1 MMEDSAGNIWI
12 AGSEGLAKL
21 RVSTFIKELSNTA
34 AFASYISVIPLADSS
49 LLLMKRDSCFIK
61 RQGSTAGNEIS
72 FLTRI
77 SNGQIEWY
85 TTDTTGDTWMITRDQ
100 KLYVYSKGKLIDKA
114 IFPAFKTH
122 EIFYSVAYH
131 PGRDRFFVCGDSTI
145 FIGNKNG
152 MLRFVPANLDHS
164 PEGHFNVF
172 TLRNGDVLFIG
183 RRQGIYLLN
192 RKNEFRLVYPLKT
205 NDLQLNYG
213 SLFEDDDGGI
223 WFAHQQYGL
232 LHLKPG
238 KDGMLYGVDTLGQKQ
253 GLQNNRAYSLIAD
266 CNRRIWLLTPS
277 GIDII
282 ENAGRDRTKVYNF
295 SKSQGYDFNGLD
307 SKLASDMQGNIW
319 LSNIRQVTCF
329 LTGEVSFQSNAPNI
343 IIEKVQL
350 NSKDVDWTRR
360 RAEVRAYNQYPVDLE
375 LGYLENTV
383 SIFFNGI
390 SFSSTPIIEYSY
402 QLVPLDMAWS
412 DPSPNAT
419 ISFVQLPPGDYRF
432 RVRAR
437 DQATAWSQP
446 AEFSFTVKA
455 PFWMKWWFIGACILA
470 ATALIYSVYRYRVD
484 QLKKLLKIRTS
495 ISRDLHD
502 EVGSVLTSINILSR
516 ISLKNIDVDKK
527 RTGDM
532 LKKITEQSGDIQ
544 QSLSDIVWAVNPDND
559 SVKNLATRMREF
571 LGRTAEPGGIAIE
584 FNIDE
589 TILEK
594 NLDMNQRHQC
604 FLIFKEAVNN
614 SVKYSGAEKIGVVL
628 AREDGQIRL
637 QVVDNGKGFDSRNST
652 AGNGLKTMRARAA
665 ILKGHLNILS
675 GPQGT
680 TVELICPTT

>member
-1 MMEDSAGNIWI
+1 
-12 AGSEGLAKL
+12 
-21 RVSTFIKELSNTA
+21 
-34 AFASYISVIPLADSS
+34 
-49 LLLMKRDSCFIK
+49 
-61 RQGSTAGNEIS
+61 
-72 FLTRI
+72 
-77 SNGQIEWY
+77 
-85 TTDTTGDTWMITRDQ
+85 
-100 KLYVYSKGKLIDKA
+100 VYSKGRLFNMDN
-114 IFPAFKTH
+114 FPPFKTL
-122 EIFYSVAYH
+122 EIFYSVAYN
-131 PGRDRFFVCGDSTI
+131 PGRNRFFVCGDSTI

-152 MLRFVPANLDHS
+152 MIRFVPANMDH
-164 PEGHFNVF
+164 PPMGHFFVMA
-172 TLRNGDVLFIG
+172 LRNGDVLFLG

-192 RKNEFRLVYPLKT
+192 RKNEFRLVYAVEN

-213 SLFEDDDGGI
+213 SLFEDDEGGI

-238 KDGMLYGVDTLGQKQ
+238 KDGMLYGVDTIGQKQ
-253 GLQNNRAYSLIAD
+253 GLQHNRAYSLVRD
-266 CNRRIWLLTPS
+266 LNKRIWLLTPS

-282 ENAGRDRTKVYNF
+282 ENAGSGQRKVHNF
-295 SKSQGYDFNGLD
+295 SKSQGYDFKGLE
-307 SKLASDMQGNIW
+307 SKLVSDMQGNIW

-329 LTGEVSFQSNAPNI
+329 MSGELGIQNDAPNV

-402 QLVPLDMAWS
+402 QLVPLDTAWS

-419 ISFVQLPPGDYRF
+419 ISFVQLPPGEYQF

-455 PFWMKWWFIGACILA
+455 PFWMKWWFISACILVIS
-470 ATALIYSVYRYRVD
+470 ALIYSVYRYRVD

-516 ISLKNIDVDKK
+516 ISQKNLNVDQK
-527 RTGDM
+527 RAGDM

-571 LGRTAEPGGIAIE
+571 LGRTAEPEGIAIE
-584 FNIDE
+584 FNVDDMM
-589 TILEK
+589 LEQ

-614 SVKYSGAEKIGVVL
+614 AVKYSGSAKIRVDL
-628 AREDGQIRL
+628 AREDGHIRL
-637 QVVDNGKGFDSRNST
+637 SVMDNGRGFDNENSVG
-652 AGNGLKTMRARAA
+652 GNGLKSMRARAA
-665 ILKGHLNILS
+665 ILKGQLNILS
-675 GPQGT
+675 GPGGT
-680 TVELICPTT
+680 TVELICPAT